1 MRATVP
7 LELICEQCQQ
17 SFEAG
22 RRDACFCGARC
33 RSKAARPPARI
44 PEDARAG
51 GRAAV
56 RSARALIAALGE
68 MDEADTVLA
77 TALLQI
83 SEMIDA
89 HPSAALFREQRGIV
103 DALAGRAA

>member
-1 MRATVP
+1 MRAKVP
-7 LELICEQCQQ
+7 VELKCEQCQQ
-17 SFEAG
+17 SFVAG
-22 RRDACFCGARC
+22 RRDARFCGAMC
-33 RSKAARPPARI
+33 RSKAARNTVRI
-44 PEDARAG
+44 PEDARTG

-56 RSARALIAALGE
+56 RSARALIVALGE

-83 SEMIDA
+83 SEIVDA
-89 HPSAALFREQRGIV
+89 HPSAALFRELRGIV